1 MLLIGV
7 FFLLQSRHFFLDAS
21 SDSLMLEND
30 PELIEFREIHSRYGT
45 GSSLLAVTFTP
56 KDGEIFTPPGLQR
69 LRAIREDL
77 KKLPHVQSVITLL
90 DVPLF
95 RNPPVPIAQV
105 TDNVRT
111 LDDPETDIEMAKAEL
126 LASEA
131 YRQQLISSDGKT
143 ALIAMYITTNG
154 ELGKVRRQRTA
165 LQLEIDK
172 GIDVEKNRMAY
183 NALTPRLRQLQKLDN
198 NDIDDMLA
206 KLRSTVERYKT
217 EGDIRIGGEMMISND
232 MLHYI
237 RSDLKVFGISIFLC
251 IILILTYFFKSK
263 RWVLA
268 AVICCAYSTVV
279 MVGLLG
285 LLQWPVT
292 VISSNFISL
301 LLIMNMSL
309 VIHLIVQYRELS
321 QLHTDMHVGELLRR
335 TVEHKWIPSLF
346 TTLTTIAGFSSLILC
361 DIKPVKD
368 FGMMMSLALVV
379 SIVVSFILFPS
390 LLMLFEKEAHK
401 SNRDVGH
408 SVTAWAASLAEHR
421 GGVIFLS
428 SFLLIAF
435 ILFGM
440 TRLTVENSFV
450 DYFKE
455 SSEIYRG
462 MVFID
467 EQLGGTTPLDVTISL
482 NSPSDPAGKG
492 ETKRSEVGPA
502 NAGSDRRES
511 QPTAEPK
518 KREGESPD
526 EPPSQEGSRYAADSA
541 KPAQGGELLR
551 GSPSAKQTQ
560 DTPSDDFDEFDEF
573 DEFDDTGSSEQYW
586 YTPAKLEV
594 VRKAHAILER
604 QPEIGKV
611 WSFATLLR
619 VTDMLNEGK
628 PLDAFDL
635 AIMASKLPDYA
646 KDILVDPFVSLEDN
660 QFRLNARIFDS
671 NQDLRRAPFLKKLE
685 KELNEGLDLP
695 EGSIVVN
702 GTLVL
707 YNSVLQSLFS
717 SQILT
722 LGVVFVVL
730 LLMFML
736 LFRSVKLA
744 LIALFPNLISALVV
758 LGILG
763 AFNIPLDIMT
773 ITIAS
778 ISIGI
783 AVDDTIHYIHRFRE
797 EFHACGNYHDAM
809 HASHKGVGSAMFY
822 TSVTIVFGFML
833 LVFSNF
839 IPSILFGVLSSVAMV
854 VALIGALTLLP
865 KLIITF
871 RPFGK
876 EG

>member
-1 MLLIGV
+1 MHRILSFYRKAVIGAPKWTLLVMFLAGA
-7 FFLLQSRHFFLDAS
+7 FFLFHSRHFFLDAS

-30 PELIEFREIHSRYGT
+30 PKLIEFREIYNRYGT

-56 KDGEIFTPPGLQR
+56 ADGEIFTAKGLQR
-69 LRAIREDL
+69 LRAMREDL
-77 KKLPHVQSVITLL
+77 KKLPHIKSVVTLL

-111 LDDPETDIEMAKAEL
+111 LDDPGTDIEMAEAEL

-131 YRQQLISSDGKT
+131 YRQQLISVDGKT
-143 ALIAMYITTNG
+143 ALIAMYVRTNG
-154 ELGKVRRQRTA
+154 DLAEVRSQRSTCQ
-165 LQLEIDK
+165 LQIDK
-172 GIDVEKNRMAY
+172 GVDVEQNRAAY
-183 NALTPRLRQLQKLDN
+183 NALTPRLRELQKIDN
-198 NDIDDMLA
+198 NDISDMLRQ
-206 KLRSTVERYKT
+206 LHSTVDRYRS
-217 EGDIRIGGEMMISND
+217 EGDIRIGGELMISND
-232 MLHYI
+232 MLDYI
-237 RSDLKVFGISIFLC
+237 RSDLKVFGISIFIC
-251 IILILTYFFKSK
+251 IIVILTYFFKSK

-285 LLQWPVT
+285 ILQWPVT

-321 QLHTDMHVGELLRR
+321 LLHPDMNVAELLRS
-335 TVEHKWIPSLF
+335 TVEHKWTPSLF
-346 TTLTTIAGFSSLILC
+346 TTLTTIAGFGSLILC

-379 SIVVSFILFPS
+379 SMVVSFILFPS
-390 LLMLFEKEAHK
+390 LMMLFKKETDE
-401 SNRDVGH
+401 SGREVGH

-421 GGVIFLS
+421 GGRIVFCA
-428 SFLLIAF
+428 LLVVAF
-435 ILFGM
+435 IVFGM
-440 TRLTVENSFV
+440 SRLTVENSFV
-450 DYFKE
+450 DHFKK
-455 SSEIYRG
+455 SSEIYQG

-467 EQLGGTTPLDVTISL
+467 EQLGGTTPLDVVITL
-482 NSPSDPAGKG
+482 ADDTEVKAAVAPAA
-492 ETKRSEVGPA
+492 V
-502 NAGSDRRES
+502 
-511 QPTAEPK
+511 AE
-518 KREGESPD
+518 
-526 EPPSQEGSRYAADSA
+526 EP
-541 KPAQGGELLR
+541 
-551 GSPSAKQTQ
+551 
-560 DTPSDDFDEFDEF
+560 DDFAEFDEF
-573 DEFDDTGSSEQYW
+573 DNAGSSKQYW

-594 VRKAHAILER
+594 VRKAHAIIEN
-604 QPEIGKV
+604 QPEVGKV

-635 AIMASKLPDYA
+635 AIMASKLPAYA
-646 KDILVDPFVSLEDN
+646 SEILVDPFVSPKDN
-660 QFRLNARIFDS
+660 QFRINARIFDS
-671 NQDLRRAPFLKKLE
+671 NPDLRRAPFLKRLE
-685 KELNEGLDLP
+685 KDLNDGLDLP
-695 EGSIVVN
+695 QGAIVVS

-707 YNSVLQSLFS
+707 YNSVLQSLFR

-730 LLMFML
+730 LLMFMI

-744 LIALFPNLISALVV
+744 LIAIFPNFISALMV

-763 AFNIPLDIMT
+763 AFKIPLDIMT

-783 AVDDTIHYIHRFRE
+783 AVDDTIHYIHRFGE
-797 EFHACGNYHDAM
+797 EFRSCGNYLEAM
-809 HASHKGVGSAMFY
+809 RASHKGVGSAMFY

-833 LVFSNF
+833 LIFSNF
-839 IPSILFGVLSSVAMV
+839 VPSILFGILSSVAMV
-854 VALIGALTLLP
+854 VALFGALTLLP
-865 KLIITF
+865 HLLITF
-871 RPFGK
+871 KPFGP
-876 EG
+876 ER